1 MKALRFYR
9 TMRRLDFAR
18 GDALRWTLAN
28 LAARGAVHR
37 NFSWR
42 ALLALAA
49 ALGSGGMNGNRWAVL
64 MLWLAMLLMASML
77 ILVAAEIIVRLLHP

>member
-49 ALGSGGMNGNRWAVL
+49 ALGSGMDGNRWAVL